1 MSDPIS
7 IPAAAEKYR
16 IDARRIRGKVWQ
28 EHQTGAIDLPIGSL
42 ETDQV
47 YDDWRVE
54 KLARSLGDSGPP
66 KM

>member
-1 MSDPIS
+1 MSNLIS
-7 IPAAAEKYR
+7 IPEAAAKHG
-16 IDARRIRGKVWQ
+16 IDVKRLRGKVWQ

-54 KLARSLGDSGPP
+54 KLARSLGDRSTV
-66 KM
+66 